1 MNRLNELMQENSLT
15 NEELSFQTD
24 IAKNTISKLR
34 NEDFNCKIFTI
45 KKLTEFFNVSFD
57 YFLGYGNQ
65 NTNIE
70 KLIKIITNEIR
81 RCYYGNL

>member
-65 NTNIE
+65 NANIE

-81 RCYYGNL
+81 RCYYGNF